1 MAVEPAPSGINQTQQ
16 YSEGGIGAIWFSSL
30 LGATHHHDDQSGAP
44 PSSPISILLLGL
56 LTLLTLT
63 YITYHQALPKPLP
76 GIPYNTASAGRLLGD
91 LPELIALVKAG
102 DLRGFFAGMTTRL
115 DSPIVQFFGRPF
127 SRPTLIIS
135 DFRTTQDILL
145 RRTGKEFDRP
155 LSQIATLRGVI
166 RHHHISML
174 TSDPQFRRNR
184 ALVKDLMTPQFLHAV
199 NAPEIWRNAVHF
211 VDLWKWKAQ
220 VAEGRAFEAAQDV
233 GHMTFD
239 IIKNVAVG
247 RDGRTMMEVYF
258 DELKSDFDIPGT
270 KKTGNDSIIEFPKP
284 PRDDTLEAQHRMNKA
299 LTPGL
304 AVPMQIFHAINNRR
318 PYMREAY
325 ASKEKMLRRQVDL
338 AVARHEAS
346 EPLDS
351 ALDFMI
357 RREMGAAQK
366 EGRAPVFDSPAMFDE
381 CKFFNYSSPRVPFVL
396 CCVRSSPWLEMPR
409 TKFTNFIGGHDS
421 VWLSRRRPR
430 HHSHDFRMGP
440 QTPRQVPRGA
450 TANPCRPP
458 RRSYRSAPAR
468 PPAQRGR
475 NYQDAS
481 SLPRGRHRG
490 DSATVGS
497 R

>member
-16 YSEGGIGAIWFSSL
+16 YSEGGGSAIWLSSL
-30 LGATHHHDDQSGAP
+30 LGATQHHDDQSGAP
-44 PSSPISILLLGL
+44 PSSPISLLLLGL
-56 LTLLTLT
+56 LALLTFT

-211 VDLWKWKAQ
+211 VELWKWKAK

-270 KKTGNDSIIEFPKP
+270 KKTGNDNIIEFPKP

-338 AVARHEAS
+338 AVARHEAD

-381 CKFFNYSSPRVPFVL
+381 CKFFCFFFFQIQLAYLSFVL
-396 CCVRSSPWLEMPR
+396 FCVRSSPWLENA
-409 TKFTNFIGGHDS
+409 KD
-421 VWLSRRRPR
+421 
-430 HHSHDFRMGP
+430 
-440 QTPRQVPRGA
+440 
-450 TANPCRPP
+450 
-458 RRSYRSAPAR
+458 
-468 PPAQRGR
+468 
-475 NYQDAS
+475 
-481 SLPRGRHRG
+481 
-490 DSATVGS
+490 
-497 R
+497 